1 MNKEK
6 QIEEMAK
13 DMCEYY
19 YEGTCYQD
27 KNPCDCK
34 CDIFTDAQYLYAKG
48 YRKAS
53 EVVDEI
59 FKAFRAEI
67 RSEIA
72 RNEALFAEDE
82 DDFYEGRNDAYRT
95 AINCL
100 AELKKKY
107 TQEK

>member
-1 MNKEK
+1 MTKEK

-13 DMCEYY
+13 SVCHLDR
-19 YEGTCYQD
+19 TCD
-27 KNPCDCK
+27 ECMTSFKCK
-34 CDIFTDAQYLYAKG
+34 AMTYAKRFYNAG
-48 YRKAS
+48 YRKAD
-53 EVVDEI
+53 EVVEEI

-72 RNEALFAEDE
+72 RNEELFAEDE

-95 AINCL
+95 AINFL

-107 TQEK
+107 TEEKKDNG